1 MSKTLLREEQDV
13 PRRKA
18 RQKERR
24 ALHQV
29 LAQIDLNTDQTQIDE
44 MISQRVE
51 KNPIKTADSSIMED
65 IRSELDN
72 IEDGTD
78 WPTHYITGSTS

>member
-29 LAQIDLNTDQTQIDE
+29 LSQIDLNTDQTQIDE

-51 KNPIKTADSSIMED
+51 KNPSKTVGDSFGLGVQGGYNLG
-65 IRSELDN
+65 LDDN
-72 IEDGTD
+72 E
-78 WPTHYITGSTS
+78 